1 MIPSRNVNWSSSG
14 KWVQLAKVGFEKYL
28 PHKGASEPFHK
39 TLALRTQG
47 IEQLKVVTRG

>member
-1 MIPSRNVNWSSSG
+1 MQCQLVLFRQLVH
-14 KWVQLAKVGFEKYL
+14 LAKVGFEKYL
-28 PHKGASEPFHK
+28 PRKGASEPFHE